1 MPYGGSR
8 PCEGHIDTRKQSLQ
22 AAKQAVNI
30 DRKAEHRPGR
40 RVLAMLREECSP
52 HKPGLC
58 APSLPRHLLMH
69 MQRLPEAL
77 AATGMPRALFK
88 AHFICPRRTPSALAF
103 EVGGLSLAEVL
114 LPLDDTCASL
124 CS

>member
-1 MPYGGSR
+1 MLYIFPDESGARKASCTPHRGAAAAPR
-8 PCEGHIDTRKQSLQ
+8 EGHVDTRKQSLQ

-40 RVLAMLREECSP
+40 RVLAMQREECSP

-77 AATGMPRALFK
+77 AARALLRL
-88 AHFICPRRTPSALAF
+88 ASSA
-103 EVGGLSLAEVL
+103 
-114 LPLDDTCASL
+114 CASRP
-124 CS
+124 